1 MPQTDVEPI
10 GSSIDAIL
18 SYLRRRI
25 SPGSVQAYAF
35 ALLCFCAATLIELGM
50 LWLDEG
56 AAKLIAYLPAVAF
69 AALLGG
75 IGPGSFVALLGGLT
89 AWWAF
94 MPPAYSFELHRHG
107 DQISL
112 VTYGV
117 ISLFVVW
124 IADYFRR
131 LSKRLE
137 DEERLREIAVQE
149 LAHRLKNKIATIQA
163 IISVQ
168 LRDNPQVRNGIL
180 DRLNALTATDHLI
193 ENANG
198 HGAYIRDIASTELGP
213 YVGSRAIIQGS
224 NVLLP
229 PKYALTV
236 ALIIHELATNA
247 AKYGSLSV
255 PEGRVSFRSTISD
268 RLLSLEWREN
278 GGPLVNEPTRSGFGL
293 KLLSRA
299 LSQFGGGV
307 EALFEPT
314 GLVCKMRL
322 TLPEGVTINSTGNN
336 VQGPLSAPTR
346 L

>member
-1 MPQTDVEPI
+1 MLQTDVEPI
-10 GSSIDAIL
+10 SSSVDAVL

-35 ALLCFCAATLIELGM
+35 ALICFCAATLIELGM

-94 MPPAYSFELHRHG
+94 MPPTYSLELHRHG
-107 DQISL
+107 DQVSL

-213 YVGSRAIIQGS
+213 YIGSRAIIQGS

-307 EALFEPT
+307 ETLFEPT
-314 GLVCKMRL
+314 GLVCKMKL
-322 TLPEGVTINSTGNN
+322 TLPDGATINSTGNN
-336 VQGPLSAPTR
+336 VQGPLSAPAT
-346 L
+346 